1 MSFICYKSLFKI
13 KKMKVDEK
21 LLNRIREALMHIDNI
36 EEKPMFGGV
45 CFMVNDKM
53 CICARNDRMMCRVG
67 PKKYEACLE
76 EIGCE
81 PMIHGKR
88 LMKGYVFIAE
98 EGYRNKEDFDRWIK
112 LSLDYNKEVK

>member
-1 MSFICYKSLFKI
+1 LSFICYKSLFKI

-21 LLNRIREALMHIDNI
+21 LLNRIREALMYLDNI

-67 PKKYEACLE
+67 PKKYEVCLE
-76 EIGCE
+76 EIG
-81 PMIHGKR
+81 
-88 LMKGYVFIAE
+88 
-98 EGYRNKEDFDRWIK
+98 
-112 LSLDYNKEVK
+112 